1 MRTLRHQKVHGVC
14 LAERPGIRFPTPG
27 AVKRTHGAVVRGRRF
42 AVGAEPNQPSGGG
55 AAMIKY
61 PFDSDS
67 SQVSESQWLDTHVAI
82 DIADAIT
89 MQSLDAAQNA
99 ISFGDRDRALVLQLA
114 GANIQAAA
122 IVYAAQMITT
132 ALREMT
138 PEVACAVSKACT
150 DIAAGVL
157 G

>member
-1 MRTLRHQKVHGVC
+1 
-14 LAERPGIRFPTPG
+14 
-27 AVKRTHGAVVRGRRF
+27 
-42 AVGAEPNQPSGGG
+42 
-55 AAMIKY
+55 MIKY

-67 SQVSESQWLDTHVAI
+67 SQVSESQWLATHVAI

-150 DIAAGVL
+150 DIAADVL